1 MNGQEK
7 PGMFRRSAQPEPAV
21 APDQLNELNR
31 RTRLLEEKHSNLEKR
46 LQVSEQGIIRASKE
60 IKKDIKA
67 TNIEI
72 HELKKEIADL
82 KDELRKI
89 ISELVGCARKDEVDV
104 LRKYVNL
111 WSPVNFVT
119 QDEVERMV
127 KELINIHSEKT
138 EPAKKQKV

>member
-7 PGMFRRSAQPEPAV
+7 QGMFRKSVQAEPSAS
-21 APDQLNELNR
+21 PDQLNELNR

-46 LQVSEQGIIRASKE
+46 LQVSEQGIIRTSKE
-60 IKKDIKA
+60 LKKDIKA
-67 TNIEI
+67 TNLEI

-82 KDELRKI
+82 KDELKKI
-89 ISELVGCARKDEVDV
+89 ISELIGCARKDEVDV

-111 WSPVNFVT
+111 WAPVNFVT

-127 KELINIHSEKT
+127 KELISLHSEKT